1 MKLTIALAQLSVAF
15 GQPATNFARVAA
27 AVETAALQGAS
38 VVVLP
43 EMWNTGYALN
53 QLATLADPAGQQTKQ
68 LLTTLARQHQL
79 GIVGGS
85 VATARHGEFFNTSY
99 VVDDTGRVIGT
110 YDKVHLF
117 GLMKE
122 DQYLSA
128 GKTTNRFELQQVPS
142 AGFICYDLRFPEW
155 MRTLGTTGVDVMYF
169 VAQWPATRIQQWR
182 RLLQARAI
190 ENQCFVV
197 GVNRVGDDPDNHYN
211 GHSLVIDPLGEV
223 IADAG
228 EAEQVQI
235 VTLDLAQLQTVRG
248 PIPVFADRRPELY
261 R

>member
-1 MKLTIALAQLSVAF
+1 MDAD
-15 GQPATNFARVAA
+15 ARND
-27 AVETAALQGAS
+27 
-38 VVVLP
+38 
-43 EMWNTGYALN
+43 W
-53 QLATLADPAGQQTKQ
+53 
-68 LLTTLARQHQL
+68 
-79 GIVGGS
+79 
-85 VATARHGEFFNTSY
+85 
-99 VVDDTGRVIGT
+99 
-110 YDKVHLF
+110 
-117 GLMKE
+117 
-122 DQYLSA
+122 
-128 GKTTNRFELQQVPS
+128 
-142 AGFICYDLRFPEW
+142 
-155 MRTLGTTGVDVMYF
+155 VDVMYF

-248 PIPVFADRRPELY
+248 PIPVFADRRPALY